1 MNRILKILLVTTVV
15 VVALAGAG
23 IWWFFRDDAPAAV
36 NLETAVATVDDTAA
50 SESIASTD
58 DTASTTTA
66 ASTASTTGVEGTWT
80 VDTETGEFDYESATG
95 TFAGFRIQEELA
107 SIGSATAVGRTGDV
121 TGSITIEGDTL
132 TAAEFVVDMTTITT
146 NESRRDDNVHRAI
159 DSGQFPTATFTL
171 TEPVSLGAA
180 ATTGEAVSVSAV
192 GELTIHGVTNPVT
205 FALDAQLVGDTIVVV
220 GSTDVVFSDYDVQ
233 VPDSQIVVSVED
245 HGVVEMQLL
254 LVRAA

>member
-1 MNRILKILLVTTVV
+1 MNRIVKILLATTV
-15 VVALAGAG
+15 ALIAIAGAG
-23 IWWFFRDDAPAAV
+23 IWWFLRDDAPAAV
-36 NLETAVATVDDTAA
+36 SLETAVESVDDTAA
-50 SESIASTD
+50 PSASESTG
-58 DTASTTTA
+58 STTSAPETA
-66 ASTASTTGVEGTWT
+66 AAEGVDGTWT

-121 TGSITIEGDTL
+121 TGTITIEGDTL
-132 TAAEFVVDMTTITT
+132 VAAEFTVDVSTITT
-146 NESRRDDNVHRAI
+146 NESRRDDNVQRALE
-159 DSGQFPTATFTL
+159 SGQFPTATFTI

-192 GELTIHGVTNPVT
+192 GDLTIHGVTNQVT

-233 VPDSQIVVSVED
+233 VPDSQIVLSVED

>member
-1 MNRILKILLVTTVV
+1 MRLREPASGGSSATT
-15 VVALAGAG
+15 
-23 IWWFFRDDAPAAV
+23 RRPPS
-36 NLETAVATVDDTAA
+36 A
-50 SESIASTD
+50 SRPPSNP
-58 DTASTTTA
+58 STTPPQRRQRAPRPRTSA
-66 ASTASTTGVEGTWT
+66 AESATTQGVDGNWT

-121 TGSITIEGDTL
+121 TGTITIEGDTL
-132 TAAEFVVDMTTITT
+132 VAAEFSVDLSTITT
-146 NESRRDDNVHRAI
+146 NESRRDDRVQSALET
-159 DSGQFPTATFTL
+159 GQFPTATFTL

-192 GELTIHGVTNPVT
+192 GDLTIHGVTNQVT

-220 GSTDVVFSDYDVQ
+220 GSTDILFSDYGVQ
-233 VPDSQIVVSVED
+233 VPDSQVVLSVED

>member
-1 MNRILKILLVTTVV
+1 MNRILKVLLVTTVV

-23 IWWFFRDDAPAAV
+23 IWWFLRDDAPAAV
-36 NLETAVATVDDTAA
+36 SLETAVESVDDTTPSG
-50 SESIASTD
+50 SE
-58 DTASTTTA
+58 
-66 ASTASTTGVEGTWT
+66 STASTTPAETASTVGVEGTWT

-121 TGSITIEGDTL
+121 AGTITIEGDTL
-132 TAAEFVVDMTTITT
+132 VAAEFTVDMSTITT
-146 NESRRDDNVHRAI
+146 NESRRDDRVQSALET
-159 DSGQFPTATFTL
+159 GQFPTATFTL

-180 ATTGEAVSVSAV
+180 ATTGEPVSVSAP
-192 GELTIHGVTNPVT
+192 GDLTIHGVTNQVT

-220 GSTDVVFSDYDVQ
+220 GSTDTLFSDYNVQ
-233 VPDSQIVVSVED
+233 VPDSQVVLSVED